1 MRNYIIQTLRFI
13 LFLLTQALIFN
24 RLEIGLGIHVMIY
37 PLFILLLPYNINI
50 FASMIISFAMGFG
63 IDSISDTYGLHAS
76 AATLI
81 AFLRPTIFK
90 YFEPRDG
97 YDESQEMN
105 IYEMDSRWL
114 LSVFGL
120 MLFVHHLW
128 FFSLEL
134 FKFNEIGYIIK
145 KTILSVPMS
154 LIVCILIQI
163 IFIKNPNNV
172 RSK

>member
-1 MRNYIIQTLRFI
+1 MRDYFIHSLRFV
-13 LFLLTQALIFN
+13 LFLFTQALIFN

-37 PLFILLLPYNINI
+37 PLFILLLPYNLNI
-50 FASMIISFAMGFG
+50 FASMLISFALGFG

-97 YDESQEMN
+97 YDENQEMN

-120 MLFVHHLW
+120 MLVIHHLW

-134 FKFNEIGYIIK
+134 FKFNEIIYIFK
-145 KTILSVPMS
+145 KTLLSVPLS

-163 IFIKNPNNV
+163 IFIKNPNSV